1 MADVSMNLKEFNV
14 EFDDTNTSKSANIVS
29 GHDIKE
35 SFATIHKRLN
45 NIGYTWGTE
54 RTIINSNA
62 DLDDY
67 KTPGIYEMISSSY
80 TITHSPI
87 DDKFRMYVMSVGN
100 DTKAQYYIPENYDCI
115 YTRKYGDIFETWSDW
130 KRLGEQVIL
139 SYGNSTWNDFYNAYK
154 HNAVVYCRAS
164 SNTNPATGSQ
174 TRMAFMAYVNNG
186 TDPTEVEFQY
196 YRSVSSHSDSQ
207 QGDEVYVYK
216 LIKNSGWSVT
226 KRYAYSKL
234 NVTAPIVKTYSN
246 QEITLSHADSGV
258 TAGTYDSVTV
268 DAKGHV
274 TAGTNYQQNAIND
287 LYHMYYDMNVY
298 DLDISKLMRLNT
310 GGTWKSTIEGYE
322 YTFNGVTYYLDITA
336 LIIEANK
343 ARTDSY
349 LILSDVTHC
358 KVPYRLYGGYSPMQV
373 QYGEY
378 ISNAFDNTG
387 VVIPANYT
395 GNQLKITFSEN
406 SNNTVSVAPMLFPDS
421 YTPYSLNYPD
431 VTPGTMYAPEGI
443 YSNYKLSQYARY
455 RNQLGIGQVVNWA
468 TSTNHVDLNN
478 FTKAGVYSFPI
489 ESIDY
494 IDNAPVAHTLF
505 KLEVSEFYGSSLLG
519 IRQICDYTDTRWVRF
534 GGIINSYQP
543 VWDAWA
549 LECTIDGTA
558 AYANITNNSTIKIGD
573 NSYTPIAFATCDT
586 AAGTKDKVATIT
598 GNSTWTRKIGSIVA
612 VKYSNTNTYDA
623 NNTTS
628 GTGSVTLNV
637 NGTGAANIYYG
648 ATANPTG
655 TNTAAFGYANRYIYY
670 MWDGTYW
677 IWLSQSTDN
686 NTTYSG
692 MTAAEIRAGTG
703 TSARLITPANLNLA
717 NYGLG
722 TALKADDDLN
732 STSIIPVTRG
742 NRYYGSSTQI
752 CKSIKHRPD
761 YANSSSVIFMIE
773 TKITTSATSG
783 SERMIMIM
791 YTRNTTTNDTN
802 IYYRSYA
809 GTWGSWK
816 QVTDSTVS
824 DYVPS

>member
-14 EFDDTNTSKSANIVS
+14 EFDDTNISKSANIVS

-45 NIGYTWGTE
+45 NIGYTLGTE
-54 RTIINSNA
+54 KTIINSNA

-67 KTPGIYEMISSSY
+67 YNYGIYQCNNTSL
-80 TITHSPI
+80 TITHAPI
-87 DDKFRMYVMSVGN
+87 AGMFKLYVISVAEGQGGASRI
-100 DTKAQYYIPENYDCI
+100 AQYFLPVNENCI
-115 YTRKYGDIFETWSDW
+115 YVRYQDNTWDPGVWNDW

-139 SYGNSTWNDFYNAYK
+139 SYGNSTWDDFYNAYI

-164 SNTNPATGSQ
+164 SNSNPASGTQ

-186 TDPTEVEFQY
+186 ADPTEVEFQY
-196 YRSVSSHSDSQ
+196 YRSVSSHTDSQ
-207 QGDEVYVYK
+207 QGDQVYVYK
-216 LIKNSGWSVT
+216 LNKNSGWSVT
-226 KRYAYSKL
+226 TRNAFSPVKVS
-234 NVTAPIVKTYSN
+234 APIIKSYSN
-246 QEITLSHADSGV
+246 QEITLSHADSGA
-258 TAGTYDSVTV
+258 TAGTYDSVTI

-274 TAGTNYQQNAIND
+274 TSGNNNRVSNVNY
-287 LYHMYYDMNVY
+287 
-298 DLDISKLMRLNT
+298 
-310 GGTWKSTIEGYE
+310 
-322 YTFNGVTYYLDITA
+322 DIT
-336 LIIEANK
+336 N
-343 ARTDSY
+343 TP
-349 LILSDVTHC
+349 ILTQTI
-358 KVPYRLYGGYSPMQV
+358 GG
-373 QYGEY
+373 
-378 ISNAFDNTG
+378 
-387 VVIPANYT
+387 
-395 GNQLKITFSEN
+395 
-406 SNNTVSVAPMLFPDS
+406 
-421 YTPYSLNYPD
+421 
-431 VTPGTMYAPEGI
+431 
-443 YSNYKLSQYARY
+443 
-455 RNQLGIGQVVNWA
+455 A
-468 TSTNHVDLNN
+468 TSTILTCDTIPTVASKNLVTSGGILNWVYGKTPNEIASNSDLNDYYVPGTYCSTGDEITDTLSN
-478 FTKAGVYSFPI
+478 CPFTGSG
-489 ESIDY
+489 
-494 IDNAPVAHTLF
+494 F
-505 KLEVSEFYGSSLLG
+505 KLEVISTVASSNTGYQIQRIYPNNDSQIFYMRRRLAASSG
-519 IRQICDYTDTRWVRF
+519 E
-534 GGIINSYQP
+534 
-543 VWDAWA
+543 WDPW
-549 LECTIDGTA
+549 A
-558 AYANITNNSTIKIGD
+558 AYSSCSITNNSTINIGT
-573 NSYTPIAFATCDT
+573 NTFTPIAFATCDT

-598 GNSTWTRKIGSIVA
+598 GNSTWTRTIGSIVA

-628 GTGSVTLNV
+628 GTGSITLNV

-648 ATANPTG
+648 STANPTG

-677 IWLSQSTDN
+677 VWLSQSTDN

-692 MTAAEIRAGTG
+692 MTAAEIRAGTS

-761 YANSSSVIFMIE
+761 YANSGNVVFMIE

-802 IYYRSYA
+802 IYYRSYG